1 MTAQDQNL
9 FTKNYLAKI
18 IKNGADPKCRF
29 CDKFEETVDHLLCG
43 CPIMTSNEYLQR
55 HDRVGQY
62 THWKIFQHYNAPY
75 AKNQYKHKPPKVVET
90 ESATILWDFPIH
102 TNKTIQP
109 NKPSINIKDHIDK
122 TCKLIDFTLYKYF
135 Y

>member
-1 MTAQDQNL
+1 MGKHTYAWKDKGNTHQWLRSAGLKAEIESFIMAAQDQNL

-29 CDKFEETVDHLLCG
+29 CDKFEETVDHLLSG

-62 THWKIFQHYNAPY
+62 THWKIF
-75 AKNQYKHKPPKVVET
+75 
-90 ESATILWDFPIH
+90 STIMYHMLRTS
-102 TNKTIQP
+102 TNI
-109 NKPSINIKDHIDK
+109 SHR
-122 TCKLIDFTLYKYF
+122 KL
-135 Y
+135 